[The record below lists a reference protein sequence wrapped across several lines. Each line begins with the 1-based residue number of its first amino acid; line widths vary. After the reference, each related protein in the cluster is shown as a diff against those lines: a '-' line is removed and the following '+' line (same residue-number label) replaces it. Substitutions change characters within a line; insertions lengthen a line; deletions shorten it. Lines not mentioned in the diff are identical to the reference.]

1 MQHFRVSPTLLTRS
15 RWLMLALAVI
25 CAAPALAAGEQSEI
39 DIWGTLLK
47 PQYFKGREISVDKAI
62 VELRV
67 PVRAEDSGVVP
78 LSINAKI
85 PQTAERYIQKVYVFI
100 DKNPK
105 PLAGVFHLTPA
116 MGRADLSMR
125 LRINEFTFVRV
136 VAEMNNGDLH
146 MDEGY
151 TRASGGCSEPPPFLK
166 LKEARARI
174 GEMKFRASE
183 KPDAGGA
190 TLGQLIISHPNIT
203 GLQLD
208 QRTRAFI
215 PPEYVT
221 KVEISFNGEHIM
233 TAETDISISEDPSFR
248 FFFQPKAGGTIEA
261 KMTDSKGRSF
271 TRSFPV
277 EGA

>member
-1 MQHFRVSPTLLTRS
+1 MQHFRVSPTPLTRL

-261 KMTDSKGRSF
+261 TMTDSKGRSF